1 VTTLGRS
8 DFRQVPQKK
17 NEVQEMDKGT
27 VLEVY
32 RLVKLPAQSEHI
44 AQLE

>member
-1 VTTLGRS
+1 
-8 DFRQVPQKK
+8 
-17 NEVQEMDKGT
+17 MDEGT

-32 RLVKLPAQSEHI
+32 RLVKLPAESEHI